1 MKKIILLLS
10 VAVVLF
16 SCNKVGKDEFLI
28 TGTATG
34 IENGK
39 TIILESQDPTTGAII
54 ALDTVKVEN
63 GKFEIKGKVTEPA
76 FHTIQLESVAGQAPY
91 GKVPFILENGE
102 IKIAIDKDSI
112 QKSKVSGTY
121 SNEEYVKFNE
131 EIKVVQKKLMDFQTQ
146 NMQAMNTA
154 QQAQDTAVIN
164 KLMQGYSAIQEEV
177 GAATKA
183 KYTTYA
189 ESHPKSYISV
199 LIVQGMANDPSADI
213 KKTETIF
220 NSLDESLK
228 NTKAGKSVKTRLTEI
243 NSPAVGASA
252 APVGDAKWTSDFSAP
267 NPEGKIISLKES
279 LGKVTIVDFWA
290 SWCGP
295 CRKENPNVVAIYKE
309 LHSKGLNII
318 GVSLDKDAAKWK
330 EAIAKDKLT
339 WPQVSNLKF
348 WDEPIAAQ
356 YGVQAIPAT
365 FILDASGK
373 VVAKDLRG
381 AELRAKIIELL
392 AK

>member
-1 MKKIILLLS
+1 MKKILFLLTAS
-10 VAVVLF
+10 VAII
-16 SCNKVGKDEFLI
+16 SCSKVKDGEYLI

-39 TIILESQDPTTGAII
+39 TIILQGQDPTTKMPL

-76 FHTIQLESVAGQAPY
+76 FHTLILQGANGPI
-91 GKVPFILENGE
+91 PFILETGE

-112 QKSKVSGTY
+112 HKSKISGTY
-121 SNEEYVKFNE
+121 NNDEYVKFNE
-131 EIKVVQKKLMDFQTQ
+131 ELTKTQKALVDFQKNNTQ
-146 NMQAMNTA
+146 KMQAA
-154 QQAQDTAVIN
+154 QQAQDTATIN
-164 KLMQGYSAIQEEV
+164 GLMKQYMKIQTEV
-177 GAATKA
+177 QADSKK
-183 KYTTYA
+183 KYLAYA
-189 ESHPKSYISV
+189 EGHPKSYISA
-199 LIVQGMANDPSADI
+199 LIIQGMLGDPSTDV
-213 KKTETIF
+213 KKAEALY

-228 NTKAGKSVKTRLTEI
+228 NTAPGKEIKTKLGQAKM
-243 NSPAVGASA
+243 PAVGATA
-252 APVGDAKWTSDFSAP
+252 PPVGDAKWRSDFSAP
-267 NPEGKIISLKES
+267 NPEGKVITLKES

-318 GVSLDKDAAKWK
+318 GVSLDKEKSKWT
-330 EAIAKDKLT
+330 EAIAKDGLT
-339 WPQVSNLKF
+339 WTHVSNLKF

-356 YGVQAIPAT
+356 YGVQSIPAT

-373 VVAKDLRG
+373 VVAQDLRG
-381 AELRAKIIELL
+381 PELKAKIVELL